1 METNVLHSAGDY
13 LSITLQGLAKVDAT
27 KLNFDLLDREGHSS
41 TPPIYR
47 WLLFFE
53 IENNS
58 SRTWEWKSHEWNL
71 NDGAAMR
78 SQSTELV
85 FALDQLPGGWD
96 VTQFEISPGATVKT
110 IFVYEDFLDENADW
124 VLSYR
129 KMVAEGWYKSIKK
142 DEDVHITD
150 YTDQYEEIELVVPAD
165 DREKLRWQNYSE

>member
-1 METNVLHSAGDY
+1 METDALHATGDY
-13 LSITLQGLAKVDAT
+13 LSVTLQGLARVDAT

-41 TPPIYR
+41 TPPIYQ
-47 WLLFFE
+47 WVLFFE

-71 NDGAAMR
+71 NDGATTR

-85 FALDQLPGGWD
+85 FALDKLPGKWD
-96 VTQFEISPGATVKT
+96 VTQFKIPPGATAKT
-110 IFVYEDFLDENADW
+110 IFVYEDSLDEDADW

-129 KMVAEGWYKSIKK
+129 KMVAEGWYESIKQ

-150 YTDQYEEIELVVPAD
+150 YTGQYEEIELVVPVYE
-165 DREKLRWQNYSE
+165 REKLRWQNYSE